1 MHLETLIAST
11 TAMLLAT
18 RAAARVARRNLLP
31 VASNDV
37 AHRSERAHM
46 LIRVQMTATLVHHS
60 VHAVVERP
68 FRVGRINTTTRSVV
82 ARTT

>member
-1 MHLETLIAST
+1 
-11 TAMLLAT
+11 MLLAT

-46 LIRVQMTATLVHHS
+46 LVRVQMTATLVHHS
-60 VHAVVERP
+60 VHVVERP